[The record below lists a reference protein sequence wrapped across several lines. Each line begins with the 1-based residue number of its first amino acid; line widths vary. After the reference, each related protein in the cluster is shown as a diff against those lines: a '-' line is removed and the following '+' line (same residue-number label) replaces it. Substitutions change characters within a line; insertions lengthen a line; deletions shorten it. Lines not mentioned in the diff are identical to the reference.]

1 MHTAIER
8 VKISCVSMKGVKI
21 MNKAMTEK
29 RNAVVTNLNVEK
41 ILETSTVLTEKK
53 LTEKQANIAMYISDL
68 ITSKKIGLGYQFGI
82 KRFNAMFVNWSN
94 GKAYEKTSAIPTVK
108 DIAEACK
115 SLYLSCK
122 DYGFFPIVKTNTDG
136 AIIIDCVKWEDGFY
150 SQSKK
155 KKESESK
162 EKTVSIDY
170 DQLIEFFKTA
180 DARFLLDLKDDL
192 IAILKDRDIISV
204 LKKTA

>member
-1 MHTAIER
+1 
-8 VKISCVSMKGVKI
+8 

-53 LTEKQANIAMYISDL
+53 LTKKQADIAMYVSDL

-180 DARFLLDLKDDL
+180 DARLLLDLKDDL
-192 IAILKDRDIISV
+192 ITILKDRDIISV
-204 LKKTA
+204 LKKSA